1 MRLFSILAAL
11 ATSIVAV
18 IGDGTENKH
27 EEVMQ
32 KRFVEFH
39 DRLQQAAAPV
49 VLNDASFKKL
59 TSAPRD
65 YAVVVL
71 LTAQESRFG
80 CQLCREF
87 QPEWD
92 LTARVWAK
100 GDKAGEART
109 LFGTLDFADG
119 RDTFISLG
127 LQTAPVLFLYP
138 ATHGPHAVS
147 SRDPKRFDFNSG
159 FVTRREMKHA
169 GTLLT
174 GSLYSPPAA
183 EQVHAWIVNNLPGR
197 PHPTFKRPLNYLRL
211 ASSFTILAGLATIA
225 YNAGPFLMPIIQNR
239 QFWAMGTMIA
249 MLLFISGHMFNH
261 IRKVP
266 YVTPSKNGGITFI
279 ASGFQNQTGIES
291 QIVAVLCAIMSFCVI
306 ALVTRVPR
314 IANRRTQMFTVLS
327 IVTVMTVTNSF
338 MLHIFRMK
346 NAGYPFSMPPFM

>member
-1 MRLFSILAAL
+1 
-11 ATSIVAV
+11 
-18 IGDGTENKH
+18 
-27 EEVMQ
+27 MQ
-32 KRFVEFH
+32 KRFAEYH
-39 DRLQQAAAPV
+39 HRLQLDAAPAI
-49 VLNDASFKKL
+49 LNDDSFKKL
-59 TSAPRD
+59 LAAPRD

-71 LTAQESRFG
+71 LTAQGARFG

-92 LTARVWAK
+92 LLARVWSK

-109 LFGTLDFADG
+109 LFGTLDFSDG
-119 RDTFISLG
+119 RETFISLG
-127 LQTAPVLFLYP
+127 LQTAPVLYLYYP
-138 ATHGPHAVS
+138 THGPHAVPF
-147 SRDPKRFDFNSG
+147 RDPKNFEFSSG
-159 FVTRREMKHA
+159 FVTRQQILSD
-169 GTLLT
+169 GTILT
-174 GSLYSPPAA
+174 DTTNSPTTA
-183 EQVHAWIVNNLPGR
+183 EQVHNWIVANLPGR
-197 PHPTFKRPLNYLRL
+197 PHPAFKRPLNYLRL
-211 ASSFTILAGLATIA
+211 ASTFTILAGLGTIA
-225 YNAGPFLMPIIQNR
+225 YNASPYIMPIIQNR

-266 YVTPSKNGGITFI
+266 YVAPAKNGGITFI

-314 IANRRTQMFTVLS
+314 IANRRTQMFAVLS

-346 NAGYPFSMPPFM
+346 NAGYPFAMPPFM